1 VVCYDGTGGAR
12 TWWVFARFGHQ
23 NVRFLNG
30 GFRQWTAGGHLTST
44 EAVPPHPTTYQLGA
58 VQDNLAC
65 SLAQA
70 EAHVRDNDVLFWDVR
85 SAGEYSGADPRSNAP
100 ARAGHIPRAVN
111 LEWTELVDP
120 ATGLFKPADE
130 MRRLLDAKG
139 LTPDKEIVSYCQG
152 GGRAAHG
159 VLALKL
165 LGYERARNFDGSY
178 GAYAASTAPVER

>member
-1 VVCYDGTGGAR
+1 
-12 TWWVFARFGHQ
+12 
-23 NVRFLNG
+23 
-30 GFRQWTAGGHLTST
+30 
-44 EAVPPHPTTYQLGA
+44 
-58 VQDNLAC
+58 
-65 SLAQA
+65 
-70 EAHVRDNDVLFWDVR
+70 
-85 SAGEYSGADPRSNAP
+85 
-100 ARAGHIPRAVN
+100 
-111 LEWTELVDP
+111 
-120 ATGLFKPADE
+120 

>member
-1 VVCYDGTGGAR
+1 M
-12 TWWVFARFGHQ
+12 
-23 NVRFLNG
+23 
-30 GFRQWTAGGHLTST
+30 
-44 EAVPPHPTTYQLGA
+44 
-58 VQDNLAC
+58 
-65 SLAQA
+65 
-70 EAHVRDNDVLFWDVR
+70 
-85 SAGEYSGADPRSNAP
+85 
-100 ARAGHIPRAVN
+100 N
-111 LEWTELVDP
+111 LEWTELIDP
-120 ATGLFKPADE
+120 STGLFKPADE

>member
-1 VVCYDGTGGAR
+1 V
-12 TWWVFARFGHQ
+12 Q
-23 NVRFLNG
+23 
-30 GFRQWTAGGHLTST
+30 
-44 EAVPPHPTTYQLGA
+44 PHPTTYQLGT
-58 VQDNLAC
+58 VQDHLEC

-85 SAGEYSGADPRSNAP
+85 SAGEYAGTDPRSNPP

-120 ATGLFKPADE
+120 ATGLFKSADE

-139 LTPDKEIVSYCQG
+139 ITPDKEIVSYCQG

-165 LGYERARNFDGSY
+165 LGYGRARNFDGSY